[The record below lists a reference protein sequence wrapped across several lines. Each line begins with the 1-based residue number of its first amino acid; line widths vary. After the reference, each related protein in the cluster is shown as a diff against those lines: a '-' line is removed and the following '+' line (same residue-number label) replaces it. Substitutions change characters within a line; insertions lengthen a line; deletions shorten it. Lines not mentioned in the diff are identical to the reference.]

1 MKNTMRTKLIV
12 RYVVILSLIIAA
24 TVFYASQRNF
34 LDRYVQHEQRE
45 QQIRAIQQQCQDL
58 ERQIE
63 ASHQRIIYLKTD
75 PAELEDVI
83 RRTENRVRPGETVY
97 RLEKAPPTSGE

>member
-1 MKNTMRTKLIV
+1 MKSAMRIKLIL
-12 RYVVILSLIIAA
+12 RYVVILSLVIAA
-24 TVFYASQRNF
+24 TVYYASQRNF
-34 LDRYVQHEQRE
+34 LDRYLQHEQRE
-45 QQIRAIQQQCQDL
+45 QQIRAIQQQCEDL
-58 ERQIE
+58 ERLID

-97 RLEKAPPTSGE
+97 RFEKVPPSSGE